1 FNTFATEAGF
11 TLRTQPN
18 GDRYEMAFTSTGALQ
33 IRRVRGGV
41 TTVLGQIASGIFS
54 TFAKYSFSVQGTGPV
69 TLTASIDGVL
79 RLTVEDTTA
88 QRIAGAGQ
96 PGLFAKIAGVPFDDL
111 VVTSLAP

>member
-1 FNTFATEAGF
+1 
-11 TLRTQPN
+11 
-18 GDRYEMAFTSTGALQ
+18 MAFTANGALQ

-69 TLTASIDGVL
+69 TLTASINGVL
-79 RLTVEDTTA
+79 KLSVEDSSA

-96 PGLFAKIAGVPFDDL
+96 PGLFANIAGVPFDDL
-111 VVTSLAP
+111 VVTALAP